1 MTDFLPALLWR
12 PSPNFSSRRGMRVDL
27 VVLHDCEGGYEGSIR
42 WFEMSQSNVSAH
54 YVVRED
60 GNEATQMVDLADNAW
75 HACTFNR
82 RSVGVELGGFA
93 SRGFGAPLLT
103 TTARVFAFLCYHLQ
117 IPVRHARAG
126 VGPGIASHNDLGAAG
141 GGHHDPSDDPSFMQR
156 FVSLVDDEHRKGHF
170 PDMWGPPKPQKSC
183 LLSPNDRS
191 TSSAVTLT
199 VPPLPDVH
207 TISGLQQALK
217 MLGYRVAVDGDYGP
231 ETRQVVTSFQMHVGI
246 VVDGVAGAQ
255 TEAKLL
261 SELSNARQ
269 TDTHRARPV

>member
-1 MTDFLPALLWR
+1 MTDFLPPLLWR
-12 PSPNFSSRRGMRVDL
+12 PSPNFSSRCGTRVDL

-42 WFEMSQSNVSAH
+42 WFEMSRSNVSAH

-60 GNEATQMVDLADNAW
+60 GNEATQMVNLADNAW

-82 RSVGVELGGFA
+82 RSVGVEMGGFA
-93 SRGFGAPLLT
+93 SRGFDAPLLAI
-103 TTARVFAFLCYHLQ
+103 TARMFAFLCYHLQ

-156 FVSLVDDEHRKGHF
+156 FVSLVDNEHRKGHF
-170 PDMWGPPKPQKSC
+170 PDIWDSNKPPKSC
-183 LLSPNDRS
+183 LLSPNDGS
-191 TSSAVTLT
+191 ESAVASTL
-199 VPPLPDVH
+199 PPLPDVH

-217 MLGYRVAVDGDYGP
+217 MLGYRIAVDGDYGP
-231 ETRQVVTSFQMHVGI
+231 ETRQVVTSFQMHTGI
-246 VVDGVAGAQ
+246 VVDGIAGAQ

-261 SELSNARQ
+261 SELSSMG
-269 TDTHRARPV
+269 